1 MNSVGIFLGRNE
13 IRGIAKAYHNSQF
26 SIFNSQLRENPTL
39 LLSFKKLHQS
49 PTHRAQSK
57 LLGVNVLRL
66 NPHTLCSIV
75 VGGEHRLI
83 LDVTLV
89 EHVERRQFDTT
100 ITIDV
105 GQREEVAHGS
115 DI

>member
-1 MNSVGIFLGRNE
+1 MVINIGALKSGQNE
-13 IRGIAKAYHNSQF
+13 LVESDIKAVVDASD
-26 SIFNSQLRENPTL
+26 
-39 LLSFKKLHQS
+39 
-49 PTHRAQSK
+49 
-57 LLGVNVLRL
+57 
-66 NPHTLCSIV
+66 TLCSIV

-83 LDVTLV
+83 LDVALV

-105 GQREEVAHGS
+105 GQREEVVHGS